1 MVSTVPH
8 FALVTVDGDTRGAHE
23 FDGVEWASGSV
34 IARDGDEPDLRVV
47 DRSVIGRAVDRD
59 RANIRDADDAG
70 RS

>member
-8 FALVTVDGDTRGAHE
+8 FALVTVDG
-23 FDGVEWASGSV
+23 VEWSSGSV

-59 RANIRDADDAG
+59 RANIREADDAG